1 LIEDPA
7 YTITRAAGMV
17 GWFNVHVARAETNK
31 DRSTL
36 AASYSMARE
45 LESEREGRAGASMA
59 REQRRRAGLNPSWS
73 SWQPASREDLGNHG
87 HGDERTHGQQTGAG
101 VRHQRRHEGYGVWA
115 SGCCKDEEDDQR
127 NLRRKRRGEKNDGL
141 GER

>member
-31 DRSTL
+31 DRRTL

-73 SWQPASREDLGNHG
+73 SWQPASREELGNHG
-87 HGDERTHGQQTGAG
+87 HGDERTHGQQTGAR
-101 VRHQRRHEGYGVWA
+101 VREAMGL
-115 SGCCKDEEDDQR
+115 C
-127 NLRRKRRGEKNDGL
+127 KRRGGAGAVSRAACRGSGNA
-141 GER
+141 RPW